1 MKIHLASVAMLALG
15 LSVSC
20 SADAADAES
29 KSASKGSGT
38 PDPMPDPT
46 PDPTPEP
53 TPEPRKVENVDAA
66 AAAKLIAENAGV
78 VILDIRTP
86 AEFQRGHLKGAVNID
101 YKAGDYA
108 EKLGELDKE
117 KTYLVH

>member
-1 MKIHLASVAMLALG
+1 MLALG
-15 LSVSC
+15 LASGCTAEPS
-20 SADAADAES
+20 DAHS
-29 KSASKGSGT
+29 KSISQPTKEPSKESGT
-38 PDPMPDPT
+38 PGTT
-46 PDPTPEP
+46 PDATPTAHQ
-53 TPEPRKVENVDAA
+53 VENVDAA
-66 AAAKLIAENAGV
+66 SAAELIAGNDEV

-101 YKAGDYA
+101 YRAEDYA